1 MHRHGFQ
8 GRKLSRETDQRKA
21 LIRSQATSLVL
32 HEQITT
38 TVAKAKEVAPYFERL
53 VTKAKN
59 GDLANQRALRANLL
73 TENAVQKLLQELTPA
88 FAKRSGGYTRI
99 VKAGFRRGDNAPM
112 AVLALVLPERLAE
125 AAKPAEAKD
134 TAAPTGQVKA
144 LPAKKKA
151 TASKKTAPKAKAKA

>member
-73 TENAVQKLLQELTPA
+73 TEVAVQKLLQELTPA
-88 FAKRSGGYTRI
+88 FKERSGGYTRI
-99 VKAGFRRGDNAPM
+99 VKAGNRRGDNAPM
-112 AVLALVLPERLAE
+112 AILALVLPEHLSD
-125 AAKPAEAKD
+125 KKVDPKTDTTSKVAKD
-134 TAAPTGQVKA
+134 TKKDKLVDAKPKV
-144 LPAKKKA
+144 AKK
-151 TASKKTAPKAKAKA
+151 TPKVEAKA